1 MGPLDV
7 WLNITDLFS
16 SLHCLHF
23 IFSPGLLFTSLSL
36 CKLIC
41 YPSQILIL
49 AKPLSHCFHLCFS
62 VLCFPLLSLL
72 HTLHTGGWPCPM
84 GAVAPIGRELRD
96 KRFYLQKW
104 LWSSYV
110 APSCPH
116 HFSGDVTKCLLNLT
130 HWNYCEVHV
139 GAFKYYYKCGGL
151 WYFRGLQKDSKV
163 IHFVVVI
170 VRLPPLKSHELEL
183 LSIWRRV
190 FCAFQQGERKEIGAE
205 GRCLWWLEL
214 WEAPNFY
221 F

>member
-1 MGPLDV
+1 MSQMGPLDV

-72 HTLHTGGWPCPM
+72 HTLHTGGWPCLM
-84 GAVAPIGRELRD
+84 GAVAPIGWELRD

-110 APSCPH
+110 VPSCLPALIISVGMWPIPPQ
-116 HFSGDVTKCLLNLT
+116 FNSLKLLWT
-130 HWNYCEVHV
+130 T
-139 GAFKYYYKCGGL
+139 CGC
-151 WYFRGLQKDSKV
+151 F
-163 IHFVVVI
+163 
-170 VRLPPLKSHELEL
+170 
-183 LSIWRRV
+183 
-190 FCAFQQGERKEIGAE
+190 
-205 GRCLWWLEL
+205 
-214 WEAPNFY
+214 
-221 F
+221 